1 MSSELGTCSILKGIL
16 QNGSAYNYPGATLLM
31 LPSIP
36 LNTIYFML
44 EYRAWQSSTTN
55 VYFLFTAVRFGRV
68 PKREKA
74 KILAAMQSSRMKTQ
88 ESKVMGELNDD
99 AKIIDCIVR
108 AHYDTCDYTRKKM
121 EPFLQAAKA
130 NPKYISCSGT
140 VRYFSIFYRIFFK
153 TVNAKFYL
161 IRTSSK

>member
-1 MSSELGTCSILKGIL
+1 M
-16 QNGSAYNYPGATLLM
+16 
-31 LPSIP
+31 
-36 LNTIYFML
+36 
-44 EYRAWQSSTTN
+44 
-55 VYFLFTAVRFGRV
+55 

-121 EPFLQAAKA
+121 EPFLQRAKA

-140 VRYFSIFYRIFFK
+140 VSRFLFLFIK
-153 TVNAKFYL
+153 K
-161 IRTSSK
+161 RTLKRTLKRTQNMYESLRPQY